1 MYNLKKN
8 NSNSY
13 IFHISILFLLII
25 SFFLD
30 KLTLVGL
37 KTTFSNKYFI
47 YSLIIKFLQ
56 ILFLGFI
63 INILAINLQKRND
76 KFLFTSLFISLIS
89 LAFIVGLVFKG
100 HKLIKM
106 IFVLIIII
114 SQLIC
119 QILRNKRI
127 L

>member
-1 MYNLKKN
+1 MKKN

-76 KFLFTSLFISLIS
+76 KFLFTSLFISLIF

-100 HKLIKM
+100 YQLIKV

-119 QILRNKRI
+119 QILRNKKI

>member
-1 MYNLKKN
+1 MKKN

-76 KFLFTSLFISLIS
+76 KFLFISLFISLIS

-100 HKLIKM
+100 YKLIKM

-119 QILRNKRI
+119 QILRNKKI

>member
-1 MYNLKKN
+1 MKKN

-76 KFLFTSLFISLIS
+76 KFLFTSLFISLIF

-100 HKLIKM
+100 YKLIKM

-119 QILRNKRI
+119 QILRNKKI

>member
-1 MYNLKKN
+1 MFNLKKN

-30 KLTLVGL
+30 KLTLFGL

-76 KFLFTSLFISLIS
+76 KFLFTSLFISLIF

-100 HKLIKM
+100 YKLIKM

-119 QILRNKRI
+119 QILRNKKI

>member
-1 MYNLKKN
+1 MFNLKKN

-76 KFLFTSLFISLIS
+76 KFLFTSLFISLIF

-100 HKLIKM
+100 YKLIKM

-119 QILRNKRI
+119 QILRNKKI